1 MIRINLLPFRKA
13 RKKENVRQQISVF
26 FLALIFL
33 TLGMSYLAVS
43 LNRKI
48 QDMDSRIK
56 TSTKQLDDLTILT
69 KEIDEIK
76 KKLDV
81 LKKKTAVIKN
91 LELNRKSSVILLD
104 TMTNMVIP
112 GRMWFTSLSALSDT
126 VEINGLALDNKTVA
140 DFMIQLEGSQLFS
153 SVNLKTLKQQAIK
166 DVILKNFEISCR
178 KIVVLDKESSDK
190 SDKAVKK

>member
-13 RKKENVRQQISVF
+13 RKKENVRQQVSVF
-26 FLALIFL
+26 VLVLIFL
-33 TLGMSYLAVS
+33 ILGMSYLALT

-48 QDMDSRIK
+48 ENLDSRIK
-56 TSTKQLDDLTILT
+56 TSTQQLSELTVLT

-76 KKLDV
+76 KKLDTI
-81 LKKKTAVIKN
+81 KKKTAVIKN
-91 LELNRKSSVILLD
+91 LERNRKSSVVLLD

-112 GRMWFTSLSALSDT
+112 GRMWFTSLSDISES

-140 DFMIQLEGSQLFS
+140 DFMIKLEGSKLFS
-153 SVNLKTLKQQAIK
+153 GVNLKTLKQQAIK

-178 KIVVLDKESSDK
+178 KIAKPEADTSE
-190 SDKAVKK
+190 KAVKK

>member
-13 RKKENVRQQISVF
+13 RKKENVRQQVSVF
-26 FLALIFL
+26 VLVLIFL
-33 TLGMSYLAVS
+33 ILGMSYLALT

-48 QDMDSRIK
+48 ENLDSRIK
-56 TSTKQLDDLTILT
+56 TSTQQLSELTVLT

-76 KKLDV
+76 KKLDTI
-81 LKKKTAVIKN
+81 KKKTVVIKN
-91 LELNRKSSVILLD
+91 LERNRKSSVVLLD

-112 GRMWFTSLSALSDT
+112 GRMWFTSLSDISES

-140 DFMIQLEGSQLFS
+140 DFMIKLEGSKLFS
-153 SVNLKTLKQQAIK
+153 GVNLKTLKQQAIK

-178 KIVVLDKESSDK
+178 KIAKPEADTSE
-190 SDKAVKK
+190 KAVKK

>member
-13 RKKENVRQQISVF
+13 RKKENVRQQVSVF
-26 FLALIFL
+26 VLVLIFL
-33 TLGMSYLAVS
+33 IVGMSYLALT

-48 QDMDSRIK
+48 ENLDSRIK
-56 TSTKQLDDLTILT
+56 TSTQQLSELAVLT

-76 KKLDV
+76 KKLDTI
-81 LKKKTAVIKN
+81 KKKTTVIKN
-91 LELNRKSSVILLD
+91 LERNRKSSVILLD

-112 GRMWFTSLSALSDT
+112 GRMWFTSLSDISES

-140 DFMIQLEGSQLFS
+140 DFMIKLEGSKLFS
-153 SVNLKTLKQQAIK
+153 GVSLKTLKQQAIK

-178 KIVVLDKESSDK
+178 KIAKPEADTSE
-190 SDKAVKK
+190 KAVKK

>member
-33 TLGMSYLAVS
+33 TLGMSYFTIALY
-43 LNRKI
+43 RKI
-48 QDMDSRIK
+48 QDMDNRIK
-56 TSTKQLDDLTILT
+56 TSTQQLNELTVLT

-76 KKLDV
+76 KKLGII
-81 LKKKTAVIKN
+81 KKKTAVIKN

-112 GRMWFTSLSALSDT
+112 GRMWFTSLSAVSDT

-140 DFMIQLEGSQLFS
+140 DFMLQLEGSKLFS

-166 DVILKNFEISCR
+166 DVVLKNFEITCR
-178 KIVVLDKESSDK
+178 KIVALDKESSE
-190 SDKAVKK
+190 KAAKK

>member
-13 RKKENVRQQISVF
+13 RKKENVRQQISIF

-56 TSTKQLDDLTILT
+56 TATQQLNELTVLT

-76 KKLDV
+76 KKLDI
-81 LKKKTAVIKN
+81 LKKKTSVIKN

-104 TMTNMVIP
+104 TLTSMVIP
-112 GRMWFTSLSALSDT
+112 GRMWFTSLSALGDT

-140 DFMIQLEGSQLFS
+140 DFMIQLEGSKLFS
-153 SVNLKTLKQQAIK
+153 SVNLKTLKQQGIK
-166 DVILKNFEISCR
+166 DVILKNFEISCK
-178 KIVVLDKESSDK
+178 KIVVLDKESTE
-190 SDKAVKK
+190 KAVKK

>member
-26 FLALIFL
+26 LLALIFL

-43 LNRKI
+43 LNSKI
-48 QDMDSRIK
+48 QDMDNRIK
-56 TSTKQLDDLTILT
+56 TSTKQLDDLTVLT

-81 LKKKTAVIKN
+81 LRKKTAVIKN
-91 LELNRKSSVILLD
+91 LEQNRRSSVILLD
-104 TMTNMVIP
+104 TMSNMVIP
-112 GRMWFTSLSALSDT
+112 GRMWFTSLSAVGET

-140 DFMIQLEGSQLFS
+140 DFMLQLESTKQFS
-153 SVNLKTLKQQAIK
+153 SVNLKTLKQQPIK
-166 DVILKNFEISCR
+166 DVVLKNFEISCR
-178 KIVVLDKESSDK
+178 KIVVLDKETSE
-190 SDKAVKK
+190 KAPVKK

>member
-13 RKKENVRQQISVF
+13 RKKENVRQQVSVF
-26 FLALIFL
+26 VLVLIFL
-33 TLGMSYLAVS
+33 ILGMSYLALT

-48 QDMDSRIK
+48 ENLDSRIK
-56 TSTKQLDDLTILT
+56 TSTQQLSELTVLT

-76 KKLDV
+76 KKRDII
-81 LKKKTAVIKN
+81 KKKTVVIKN
-91 LELNRKSSVILLD
+91 LERNRKSSVVLLD

-112 GRMWFTSLSALSDT
+112 GRMWFTSLSDISES

-140 DFMIQLEGSQLFS
+140 DFMIKLEGSKLFS
-153 SVNLKTLKQQAIK
+153 GVSLKTLKQQAIK

-178 KIVVLDKESSDK
+178 KIAKPEADTSE
-190 SDKAVKK
+190 KAVKK